1 MKLSFLALIL
11 LPCQLLAVGPEAI
24 YGKKGMVTSRS
35 ALASEIGINVMREG
49 GNAVDAA
56 VATAFALA
64 VTYPSAGNIGGGGFV
79 VVRLAS
85 GEVVTLDHRERAP
98 LNASRDMYLDSE
110 GDVVKG
116 LSTR

>member
-49 GNAVDAA
+49 GNA
-56 VATAFALA
+56 
-64 VTYPSAGNIGGGGFV
+64 
-79 VVRLAS
+79 
-85 GEVVTLDHRERAP
+85 
-98 LNASRDMYLDSE
+98 
-110 GDVVKG
+110 
-116 LSTR
+116 